1 MKVHL
6 EYVAMLDV
14 KGATSGSEIEVSDG
28 ATIDTLLEKLQ
39 VAPSHRTSVTPF
51 VNDARATQRTALKD
65 GDRVFLALPIS
76 GG

>member
-1 MKVHL
+1 MKLHL

-14 KGATSGSEIEVSDG
+14 KGARSGGEVEMPDG
-28 ATIDTLLEKLQ
+28 ATIGSLLEKLQ
-39 VAPSHRTSVTPF
+39 VAPAHRTSVTPF
-51 VNDARATQRTALKD
+51 VNDARATQRTELKD